1 MAYLGDDLTDEDA
14 FAAVGDRGF
23 SILVRTEVR
32 ASCARF
38 WLRPP
43 QELLEFL
50 DEWIAASRK
59 PRPSGRHAGGG
70 FPMKSPHLV
79 LVSNRIPITFTTEDG
94 VLKGQPSSGGLVSA
108 LEPLLKDHGGIW
120 VGSGGTEDSPRIR
133 KILEKASGNNPYK
146 YAPLFLTEEEQSNYY
161 EGFSN
166 EIVWPLFHDLQSRCN
181 FDPHYWEFYERV
193 NRKFADAVEKAS
205 EPGDLIWIHD
215 YQLMQVGKTLRC
227 RRPGARL
234 AFFLHIPFPS
244 PDIFAKLPWR
254 TQILEDLLAHD
265 LIGVQTGRDQRNLIA
280 CLRCFV
286 PSVKIS
292 GRGRAAWWSAS
303 AGART
308 SRPSRSASTIAAL
321 PTNPRP
327 NRCWNARSRS
337 KPRRMTFRS
346 RSASTASTTPRAF
359 PSGSRPMAT
368 FLRRYPE
375 FHRKVELIQ
384 IVVPSREGIPRYD
397 QLKREVERLVTHVN
411 GEFSEPGWVPINF
424 IYRSVPRD
432 ELIAIY
438 RAADV
443 ALITSLK
450 DGMNLVAKEYCAA
463 KTEVNGVLVLS
474 EFAGAAPEL
483 RVGAILVNPN
493 DEVGVAAALKQ
504 ALEMKP
510 AERRRRML
518 RLRQQIRQADI
529 LTWRDR
535 FFHALEK
542 TGAAERR
549 TRPTRN

>member
-1 MAYLGDDLTDEDA
+1 M
-14 FAAVGDRGF
+14 
-23 SILVRTEVR
+23 R
-32 ASCARF
+32 A
-38 WLRPP
+38 
-43 QELLEFL
+43 Q
-50 DEWIAASRK
+50 K
-59 PRPSGRHAGGG
+59 
-70 FPMKSPHLV
+70 LV
-79 LVSNRIPITFTTEDG
+79 LVSNRIPITFTTEG
-94 VLKGQPSSGGLVSA
+94 GKLKGLPSSGGLVSA

-120 VGSGGTEDSPRIR
+120 VGSGGTEDTPRIR
-133 KILEKASGNNPYK
+133 EILEQASGDNPYR
-146 YAPLFLTEEEQSNYY
+146 YAPLFLTEEEQSNFY

-181 FDPHYWEFYERV
+181 FDPRYWDFYERV

-205 EPGDLIWIHD
+205 GPSDLIWIHD
-215 YQLMQVGKTLRC
+215 YQLMQAGKTLRC

-254 TQILEDLLAHD
+254 QQILEDLLAHD
-265 LIGVQTGRDQRNLIA
+265 LIGVQTVRDQRNLVA
-280 CLRCFV
+280 CIRSFV

-292 GRGRAAWWSAS
+292 GRGESRVVV
-303 AGART
+303 GQGGRT
-308 SRPSRSASTIAAL
+308 HIEAFPISID
-321 PTNPRP
+321 
-327 NRCWNARSRS
+327 
-337 KPRRMTFRS
+337 FRS
-346 RSASTASTTPRAF
+346 FAEQSTSAPVLERTAQIKAKTHDIQITVGVDRLDYTKGIPERLKAF
-359 PSGSRPMAT
+359 GY
-368 FLRRYPE
+368 FLRKYPE

-411 GEFSEPGWVPINF
+411 GEFSEPGWVPINY

-432 ELIAIY
+432 ELIAVY

-483 RVGAILVNPN
+483 RIGAILVNPN

-510 AERRRRML
+510 EERRRRML
-518 RLRQQIRQADI
+518 RLRHQIRQADI

-535 FFHALEK
+535 FFHALEQ
-542 TGAAERR
+542 TGAAADSQS
-549 TRPTRN
+549 

>member
-1 MAYLGDDLTDEDA
+1 MN
-14 FAAVGDRGF
+14 
-23 SILVRTEVR
+23 
-32 ASCARF
+32 
-38 WLRPP
+38 
-43 QELLEFL
+43 
-50 DEWIAASRK
+50 
-59 PRPSGRHAGGG
+59 
-70 FPMKSPHLV
+70 SPNLV

-94 VLKGQPSSGGLVSA
+94 KLKGQPSSGGLVSA

-133 KILEKASGNNPYK
+133 KILDKASGSNPYRF
-146 YAPLFLTEEEQSNYY
+146 APLFLTEEEQSNFY

-166 EIVWPLFHDLQSRCN
+166 EIVWPLFH
-181 FDPHYWEFYERV
+181 ERV

-205 EPGDLIWIHD
+205 KPDDLIWIHD
-215 YQLMQVGKTLRC
+215 YQLMQVGRTLRC

-254 TQILEDLLAHD
+254 KQILEDLLAHD
-265 LIGVQTGRDQRNLIA
+265 LLGVQTGRDQRNLIA
-280 CLRCFV
+280 CIRCFV

-292 GRGRAAWWSAS
+292 GKGESRMVVSEHGR
-303 AGART
+303 T
-308 SRPSRSASTIAAL
+308 HIE
-321 PTNPRP
+321 
-327 NRCWNARSRS
+327 
-337 KPRRMTFRS
+337 
-346 RSASTASTTPRAF
+346 AF
-359 PSGSRPMAT
+359 PISIDYRSFADRLDYTKGIPERLKAYGY
-368 FLRRYPE
+368 FLRHYPE

-397 QLKREVERLVTHVN
+397 QLKREVERLVAHVN

-432 ELIAIY
+432 ELVAIY

-493 DEVGVAAALKQ
+493 DEVGVAEAMKQ
-504 ALEMKP
+504 ALEMAP
-510 AERRRRML
+510 EERRRRML

-535 FFHALEK
+535 FFHAL
-542 TGAAERR
+542 
-549 TRPTRN
+549 

>member
-1 MAYLGDDLTDEDA
+1 MSG
-14 FAAVGDRGF
+14 
-23 SILVRTEVR
+23 
-32 ASCARF
+32 
-38 WLRPP
+38 
-43 QELLEFL
+43 
-50 DEWIAASRK
+50 
-59 PRPSGRHAGGG
+59 PS
-70 FPMKSPHLV
+70 LV
-79 LVSNRIPITFTTEDG
+79 LVSNRIPITITSENG
-94 VLKGQPSSGGLVSA
+94 KLKGQPSSGGLVSA

-120 VGSGGTEDSPRIR
+120 VGSGGTEDTPQIR
-133 KILEKASGNNPYK
+133 KILERASGNNPYK

-181 FDPHYWEFYERV
+181 FDPRYWEFYERV

-205 EPGDLIWIHD
+205 KPGDLIWIHD
-215 YQLMQVGKTLRC
+215 YQLMQVAKTLRS

-254 TQILEDLLAHD
+254 QQILEDLLAHD
-265 LIGVQTGRDQRNLIA
+265 LIGVQTVRDQRNLIA

-286 PSVKIS
+286 PSVDIS
-292 GRGRAAWWSAS
+292 GKGESRMVVSEHRRTHIEAFPISIDYRAFAEQSAS
-303 AGART
+303 KQILERVKQ
-308 SRPSRSASTIAAL
+308 I
-321 PTNPRP
+321 
-327 NRCWNARSRS
+327 
-337 KPRRMTFRS
+337 
-346 RSASTASTTPRAF
+346 RAKTHDIQITVGVDRLDYTKGI
-359 PSGSRPMAT
+359 PERLKAYGY
-368 FLRRYPE
+368 FLRHYPE

-424 IYRSVPRD
+424 IYRSVPRE
-432 ELIAIY
+432 ELIAVY

-493 DEVGVAAALKQ
+493 DELGVAAALKQ
-504 ALEMKP
+504 ALEMQPK
-510 AERRRRML
+510 ERRRRML
-518 RLRQQIRQADI
+518 RLRHQIRQADI

-542 TGAAERR
+542 TGAATDGRR
-549 TRPTRN
+549 

>member
-1 MAYLGDDLTDEDA
+1 M
-14 FAAVGDRGF
+14 R
-23 SILVRTEVR
+23 S
-32 ASCARF
+32 
-38 WLRPP
+38 
-43 QELLEFL
+43 Q
-50 DEWIAASRK
+50 K
-59 PRPSGRHAGGG
+59 
-70 FPMKSPHLV
+70 LV
-79 LVSNRIPITFTTEDG
+79 LVSNRIPITFITEG
-94 VLKGQPSSGGLVSA
+94 GKLKGLPSGGGLVSA

-120 VGSGGTEDSPRIR
+120 VGSGGTEDTPQIR
-133 KILEKASGNNPYK
+133 EILEQASGDSPYK
-146 YAPLFLTEEEQSNYY
+146 YAPLFLTEEEQSNFY

-181 FDPHYWEFYERV
+181 FDPRYWEFYERV

-227 RRPGARL
+227 RRPGGRL

-254 TQILEDLLAHD
+254 QQILEDLLAHD

-280 CLRCFV
+280 CIRAFV

-292 GRGRAAWWSAS
+292 GRGESRVVV
-303 AGART
+303 GQGGRT
-308 SRPSRSASTIAAL
+308 HIEAFPISID
-321 PTNPRP
+321 
-327 NRCWNARSRS
+327 
-337 KPRRMTFRS
+337 FRS
-346 RSASTASTTPRAF
+346 FAEQSTSPPVLERTAQIKAKTHDIQITVGVDRLDYTKGIPERLKAF
-359 PSGSRPMAT
+359 GY
-368 FLRRYPE
+368 FLRNYPE

-411 GEFSEPGWVPINF
+411 GEFSEPGWVPINY

-432 ELIAIY
+432 ELIAVY

-450 DGMNLVAKEYCAA
+450 DGMNLVAKEYCAV

-493 DEVGVAAALKQ
+493 DELGVAKALKQ

-510 AERRRRML
+510 EERRRRML
-518 RLRQQIRQADI
+518 RLRHQIRQADI

-535 FFHALEK
+535 FFHALEQ
-542 TGAAERR
+542 TGAAADSRS
-549 TRPTRN
+549 

>member
-1 MAYLGDDLTDEDA
+1 M
-14 FAAVGDRGF
+14 R
-23 SILVRTEVR
+23 S
-32 ASCARF
+32 
-38 WLRPP
+38 
-43 QELLEFL
+43 QN
-50 DEWIAASRK
+50 
-59 PRPSGRHAGGG
+59 
-70 FPMKSPHLV
+70 LV
-79 LVSNRIPITFTTEDG
+79 LVSNRIPITITTEG
-94 VLKGQPSSGGLVSA
+94 GKLKGQPSSGGLVSA

-120 VGSGGTEDSPRIR
+120 VGSGGTEDTPQIR
-133 KILEKASGNNPYK
+133 KILEQASGDSAYK
-146 YAPLFLTEEEQSNYY
+146 YAPLFLTEEEQSNFY

-166 EIVWPLFHDLQSRCN
+166 EIIWPLFHDLQSRCN
-181 FDPHYWEFYERV
+181 FDPNYWEFYERV

-205 EPGDLIWIHD
+205 RPGDLIWIHD

-227 RRPGARL
+227 RRPDARL
-234 AFFLHIPFPS
+234 AFFFHIPFPS

-254 TQILEDLLAHD
+254 QQILEDLLAHD
-265 LIGVQTGRDQRNLIA
+265 LIGVQTGRDQRNLVA

-292 GRGRAAWWSAS
+292 GRGENRAVVSQRGRTHIEAFPISIDFRAFAEQSASEPVLERAAQIKAKTHDIQITV
-303 AGART
+303 GVDRLDYT
-308 SRPSRSASTIAAL
+308 KGIPERL
-321 PTNPRP
+321 
-327 NRCWNARSRS
+327 
-337 KPRRMTFRS
+337 K
-346 RSASTASTTPRAF
+346 AF
-359 PSGSRPMAT
+359 GY
-368 FLRRYPE
+368 FLRNYPE

-411 GEFSEPGWVPINF
+411 GEFSEPGWVPINY
-424 IYRSVPRD
+424 IYRAVPRD

-493 DEVGVAAALKQ
+493 DELGVAAALKQ
-504 ALEMKP
+504 ALEMTP
-510 AERRRRML
+510 DERRRRML
-518 RLRQQIRQADI
+518 RLRHQICQADI

-535 FFHALEK
+535 FFRALEQ
-542 TGAAERR
+542 TPAAEGERA
-549 TRPTRN
+549 

>member
-1 MAYLGDDLTDEDA
+1 MSVT
-14 FAAVGDRGF
+14 
-23 SILVRTEVR
+23 
-32 ASCARF
+32 
-38 WLRPP
+38 
-43 QELLEFL
+43 
-50 DEWIAASRK
+50 K
-59 PRPSGRHAGGG
+59 
-70 FPMKSPHLV
+70 LV
-79 LVSNRIPITFTTEDG
+79 LVSNRIPVTITTENG
-94 VLKGQPSSGGLVSA
+94 KLKGQPSSGGLVSA

-120 VGSGGTEDSPRIR
+120 VGSGGTEDSPQIR
-133 KILEKASGNNPYK
+133 KILEKSSGTHPYQ
-146 YAPLFLTEEEQSNYY
+146 YAPLFLTEEEQSNFY

-181 FDPHYWEFYERV
+181 FDPRYWDFYERV

-205 EPGDLIWIHD
+205 SEGDLIWIHD
-215 YQLMQVGKTLRC
+215 YQLMQVGKILRC
-227 RRPGARL
+227 RRPNARL

-254 TQILEDLLAHD
+254 QQILEDLLAHD
-265 LIGVQTGRDQRNLIA
+265 LVGVQTGRDQRNLIA

-292 GRGRAAWWSAS
+292 GRGESRTVLSAH
-303 AGART
+303 G
-308 SRPSRSASTIAAL
+308 
-321 PTNPRP
+321 PTHVESFPI
-327 NRCWNARSRS
+327 SID
-337 KPRRMTFRS
+337 F
-346 RSASTASTTPRAF
+346 RAF
-359 PSGSRPMAT
+359 SEQSESAPVLERAQQIKTKTHDIQIAVGVDRLDYTKGIPERLKAFGY
-368 FLRRYPE
+368 FLRNYPQ

-411 GEFSEPGWVPINF
+411 GEFSEPGWVPINY

-443 ALITSLK
+443 ALITCLK

-483 RVGAILVNPN
+483 RVGAIVVNPN
-493 DEVGVAAALKQ
+493 DEVGVAVALKQ

-510 AERRRRML
+510 EERRRRML
-518 RLRQQIRQADI
+518 RLRHQIREADI
-529 LTWRDR
+529 LVWRDR
-535 FFHALEK
+535 FFQALEK
-542 TGAAERR
+542 TAAAE
-549 TRPTRN
+549 TTVS

>member
-1 MAYLGDDLTDEDA
+1 M
-14 FAAVGDRGF
+14 R
-23 SILVRTEVR
+23 S
-32 ASCARF
+32 
-38 WLRPP
+38 
-43 QELLEFL
+43 Q
-50 DEWIAASRK
+50 K
-59 PRPSGRHAGGG
+59 
-70 FPMKSPHLV
+70 LV
-79 LVSNRIPITFTTEDG
+79 LVSNRIPITFTTEG
-94 VLKGQPSSGGLVSA
+94 GKLKGLPSSGGLVSA

-120 VGSGGTEDSPRIR
+120 VGSGGTEDTPQIR
-133 KILEKASGNNPYK
+133 EILEQASGDSPYK
-146 YAPLFLTEEEQSNYY
+146 YAPLFLTEEEQSNFY

-181 FDPHYWEFYERV
+181 FDPRYWEFYERV
-193 NRKFADAVEKAS
+193 NRKFADAVEQAS
-205 EPGDLIWIHD
+205 NPDDLIWIHD
-215 YQLMQVGKTLRC
+215 YQLMKVGKTLRC
-227 RRPGARL
+227 RRPSARL

-254 TQILEDLLAHD
+254 QQILEDLLAHD
-265 LIGVQTGRDQRNLIA
+265 LIGVQTGRDQRNLVA
-280 CLRCFV
+280 CIRSFV

-292 GRGRAAWWSAS
+292 GRGESRVVV
-303 AGART
+303 GQGGRT
-308 SRPSRSASTIAAL
+308 HIEAFPISID
-321 PTNPRP
+321 
-327 NRCWNARSRS
+327 
-337 KPRRMTFRS
+337 FRS
-346 RSASTASTTPRAF
+346 FADQSKSEAVLERTAQIKTKTHDIQITVGVDRLDYTKGIPERLKAF
-359 PSGSRPMAT
+359 GY
-368 FLRRYPE
+368 FLRKYPE

-411 GEFSEPGWVPINF
+411 GEFSEPGWVPINY

-483 RVGAILVNPN
+483 RIGAILVNPN
-493 DEVGVAAALKQ
+493 DEVGVAEALKQ

-510 AERRRRML
+510 DERRRRML
-518 RLRQQIRQADI
+518 RMRHQIRQADI

-535 FFHALEK
+535 FFHALEQ
-542 TGAAERR
+542 TGAA
-549 TRPTRN
+549 TGG

>member
-1 MAYLGDDLTDEDA
+1 M
-14 FAAVGDRGF
+14 
-23 SILVRTEVR
+23 R
-32 ASCARF
+32 A
-38 WLRPP
+38 
-43 QELLEFL
+43 Q
-50 DEWIAASRK
+50 K
-59 PRPSGRHAGGG
+59 
-70 FPMKSPHLV
+70 LV
-79 LVSNRIPITFTTEDG
+79 LVSNRIPITFTTEG
-94 VLKGQPSSGGLVSA
+94 GKLKGLPSSGGLVSA

-120 VGSGGTEDSPRIR
+120 VGSGGTEDTPQIR
-133 KILEKASGNNPYK
+133 EILEQASGNSPYK
-146 YAPLFLTEEEQSNYY
+146 YAPLFLTEEEQSNFY

-181 FDPHYWEFYERV
+181 FDPRYWEFYERV

-215 YQLMQVGKTLRC
+215 YQLMKVGQTLRS

-254 TQILEDLLAHD
+254 QQILEDLLAHD
-265 LIGVQTGRDQRNLIA
+265 LIGVQTMRDQRNLVA
-280 CLRCFV
+280 CIRSFV

-292 GRGRAAWWSAS
+292 GRGESRVVV
-303 AGART
+303 GQGGRT
-308 SRPSRSASTIAAL
+308 HIEAFPISID
-321 PTNPRP
+321 
-327 NRCWNARSRS
+327 
-337 KPRRMTFRS
+337 FRS
-346 RSASTASTTPRAF
+346 FAEQSKSAPVLERTAQIKTKTHDIQITVGIDRLDYTKGIPERLKAF
-359 PSGSRPMAT
+359 GY
-368 FLRRYPE
+368 FLRKYPE
-375 FHRKVELIQ
+375 FHRRVELIQ

-411 GEFSEPGWVPINF
+411 GEFSEPGWVPINY

-483 RVGAILVNPN
+483 RIGAILVNPN
-493 DEVGVAAALKQ
+493 DEVGVAEALKQ

-510 AERRRRML
+510 EERRRRML
-518 RLRQQIRQADI
+518 RLRHQIRQADI

-535 FFHALEK
+535 FFHALEQ
-542 TGAAERR
+542 TGAADSQS
-549 TRPTRN
+549 

>member
-1 MAYLGDDLTDEDA
+1 M
-14 FAAVGDRGF
+14 R
-23 SILVRTEVR
+23 S
-32 ASCARF
+32 
-38 WLRPP
+38 
-43 QELLEFL
+43 Q
-50 DEWIAASRK
+50 K
-59 PRPSGRHAGGG
+59 
-70 FPMKSPHLV
+70 LV
-79 LVSNRIPITFTTEDG
+79 LVSNRIPITFTTEG
-94 VLKGQPSSGGLVSA
+94 GKLKGVPSSGGLVSA

-120 VGSGGTEDSPRIR
+120 VGSGGTEDTPQIR
-133 KILEKASGNNPYK
+133 EILEQASGDSPYQ
-146 YAPLFLTEEEQSNYY
+146 YAPLFLTEEEQSNFY

-166 EIVWPLFHDLQSRCN
+166 EIIWPLFHDLQSRCN
-181 FDPHYWEFYERV
+181 FDPRYWEFYERV

-205 EPGDLIWIHD
+205 GPDDLIWIHD
-215 YQLMQVGKTLRC
+215 YQLMKVGKTLRC

-254 TQILEDLLAHD
+254 QQILEDLLAHD
-265 LIGVQTGRDQRNLIA
+265 LIGVQTGRDQRNLVA
-280 CLRCFV
+280 CIRSFV

-292 GRGRAAWWSAS
+292 GRGESRVVV
-303 AGART
+303 GQGGRT
-308 SRPSRSASTIAAL
+308 HIEAFPISID
-321 PTNPRP
+321 
-327 NRCWNARSRS
+327 
-337 KPRRMTFRS
+337 FRS
-346 RSASTASTTPRAF
+346 FAEQSTSAAVLERTAQIKAKTHDIQITVGIDRLDYTKGIPERLKAF
-359 PSGSRPMAT
+359 GY
-368 FLRRYPE
+368 FLRNYPE

-411 GEFSEPGWVPINF
+411 GEFSEPGWVPINY

-483 RVGAILVNPN
+483 RIGAILVNPY

-510 AERRRRML
+510 EERRRRML
-518 RLRQQIRQADI
+518 RLRHQIRQADI

-535 FFHALEK
+535 FFHALEQ
-542 TGAAERR
+542 TGAAADSRS
-549 TRPTRN
+549 

>member
-1 MAYLGDDLTDEDA
+1 
-14 FAAVGDRGF
+14 
-23 SILVRTEVR
+23 
-32 ASCARF
+32 
-38 WLRPP
+38 
-43 QELLEFL
+43 
-50 DEWIAASRK
+50 
-59 PRPSGRHAGGG
+59 
-70 FPMKSPHLV
+70 MKLPHLV
-79 LVSNRIPITFTTEDG
+79 LVSNRIPITFISENG
-94 VLKGQPSSGGLVSA
+94 KLKGQPSSGGLVSA

-133 KILEKASGNNPYK
+133 KILEKASGTNPYRF
-146 YAPLFLTEEEQSNYY
+146 APLFLTEEEQSNFY

-181 FDPHYWEFYERV
+181 FDPSYWDFYERV
-193 NRKFADAVEKAS
+193 NRKFADAVERAS
-205 EPGDLIWIHD
+205 RPSDLIWIHD
-215 YQLMQVGKTLRC
+215 YQLMQVGKILRC

-254 TQILEDLLAHD
+254 KQILEDLLAHD
-265 LIGVQTGRDQRNLIA
+265 LLGVQTRRDQRNLIA
-280 CLRCFV
+280 CIRSFV

-292 GRGRAAWWSAS
+292 GKGESNCVMVGKHRHAH
-303 AGART
+303 
-308 SRPSRSASTIAAL
+308 IE
-321 PTNPRP
+321 
-327 NRCWNARSRS
+327 
-337 KPRRMTFRS
+337 
-346 RSASTASTTPRAF
+346 AF
-359 PSGSRPMAT
+359 PISIDYRGFAEQSTSEPVVERVKQINAKTHDIQITVGVDRLDYTKGIPERLKAYGY
-368 FLRRYPE
+368 FLRRFPE
-375 FHRKVELIQ
+375 FHRKVVLIQ

-397 QLKREVERLVTHVN
+397 QLKREVERLVAHVN

-424 IYRSVPRD
+424 IYRSVSRD

-504 ALEMKP
+504 ALEMTPK
-510 AERRRRML
+510 ERRRRML
-518 RLRQQIRQADI
+518 RLRQQIRKADI

-542 TGAAERR
+542 TGAA
-549 TRPTRN
+549 TGGRN